1 MTTEEMKPELN
12 EFFSKDILEYTE
24 KLRGIM
30 SVEYKL
36 KNALKL
42 TGLPLLSS
50 DEGRTI
56 MKVLDSIIEEGYK
69 EARDCYNEGKKI
81 EEKHLRIAG
90 YPMSPFIERAFK
102 EFSKAHWIVCEN
114 YEDLKKRV
122 SKKEEEE
129 FESLFNPRKGLI
141 EVTIKN
147 KSKKRPIECEDCKC

>member
-30 SVEYKL
+30 FEEYKL

-42 TGLPLLSS
+42 TGLPLHSS
-50 DEGRTI
+50 DERRAI

-102 EFSKAHWIVCEN
+102 EFSKAHWMVCEN

-122 SKKEEEE
+122 SKEEEE
-129 FESLFNPRKGLI
+129 FESLVNLRKGLI

-147 KSKKRPIECEDCKC
+147 KSRKRLIECEVCKY